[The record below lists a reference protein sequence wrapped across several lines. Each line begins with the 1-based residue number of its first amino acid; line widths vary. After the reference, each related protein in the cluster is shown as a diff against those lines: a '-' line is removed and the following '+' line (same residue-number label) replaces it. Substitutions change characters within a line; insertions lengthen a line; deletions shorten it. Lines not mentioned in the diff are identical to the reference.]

1 MRVLAI
7 LTVLLLGQPAKAQ
20 IAVLGVTTSANFD
33 NGVPA
38 RGALASL
45 FVRGL
50 DIAKVVE
57 ATTKP
62 LPIELAGVRLTVGG
76 VAAPILAVIPG
87 SSYQQVNFQVPV
99 DARFGSLDVEVI
111 LEAGGRL
118 LTTYQATRPWSPGE
132 FFADQNYYAI
142 LQHAADYSLVTRD
155 APAHA
160 GETVVAY
167 LTGLP
172 MPDPPVPSGFA
183 APFDPLAV
191 LPSYRR
197 ADSAEEYSVLL
208 DGQAVA
214 PLFIGLV
221 PGLVGVFQINF
232 AIPAQQA
239 GGDRRL
245 ALLRSS
251 CRALSGSCA
260 NGGGSWVRYNSTAVL
275 VPIR

>member
-7 LTVLLLGQPAKAQ
+7 LAVLLLATAAEAQ
-20 IAVLGVTTSANFD
+20 ISVLGVTTAANFD
-33 NGVPA
+33 DGVPA

-45 FVRGL
+45 FVRGITVANL
-50 DIAKVVE
+50 VE
-57 ATTKP
+57 ATSKP
-62 LPIELAGVRLTVGG
+62 LPTELAGIRVTVGG
-76 VAAPILAVIPG
+76 VPAPILAVIPG
-87 SSYQQVNFQVPV
+87 SSYQQVNFQVPI
-99 DARFGSLDVEVI
+99 DARFGSLDVEVT
-111 LEAGGRL
+111 LEAGDKRV
-118 LTTYQATRPWSPGE
+118 TTYQATRAWSPGE
-132 FFADQNYYAI
+132 FFADERYFAI
-142 LQHAADYSLVTRD
+142 MQHASDYSLVTRQ
-155 APAHA
+155 APARA

-172 MPDPPVPSGFA
+172 MPDPPVPSGYS

-191 LPSYRR
+191 LQSYRR
-197 ADSAEEYSVLL
+197 ADSAEEYSILL
-208 DGQAVA
+208 DGQAVP

-232 AIPAQQA
+232 TVPANQA
-239 GGDRRL
+239 GGDRRV

-251 CRALSGSCA
+251 CRATSGSCA